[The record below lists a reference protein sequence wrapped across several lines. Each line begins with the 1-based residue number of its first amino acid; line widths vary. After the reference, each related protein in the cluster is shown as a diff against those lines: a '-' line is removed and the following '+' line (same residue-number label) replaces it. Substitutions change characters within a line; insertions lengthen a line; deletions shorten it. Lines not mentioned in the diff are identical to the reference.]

1 MNAIF
6 MNFKNS
12 EISDPPRL
20 LLNLKDKIN
29 LRTKD
34 KHIAFSNLSIYYTSK
49 ISKSHLRAINSQY
62 QLQHGMKILNCLM
75 DHILY
80 LIFKIILNIY

>member
-1 MNAIF
+1 

-49 ISKSHLRAINSQY
+49 ISKSNLRAINSQY

-80 LIFKIILNIY
+80 LIFKIILNIYIKKV

>member
-1 MNAIF
+1 

-80 LIFKIILNIY
+80 LIFKIILNIYIKKV

>member
-1 MNAIF
+1 

-29 LRTKD
+29 VRTKD

-49 ISKSHLRAINSQY
+49 ISKSNLRAINSQY